1 MCPDVLRLIMN
12 MYISQKMQVTFS
24 NSLSNQF
31 TVGNGVKQGGMPPPI
46 IFIIDI
52 DNLITILKQRNVG
65 CKIGNTFFYEY
76 LFTQMI

>member
-31 TVGNGVKQGGMPPPI
+31 TVGNGVKQGGMPPLI

-65 CKIGNTFFYEY
+65 CKIGNTF
-76 LFTQMI
+76 L